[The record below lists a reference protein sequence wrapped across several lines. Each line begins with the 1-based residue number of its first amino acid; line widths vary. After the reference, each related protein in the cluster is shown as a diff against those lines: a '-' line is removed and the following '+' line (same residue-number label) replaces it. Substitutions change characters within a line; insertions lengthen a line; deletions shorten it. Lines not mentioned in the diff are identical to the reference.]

1 MKVFVGTSGFAY
13 PSWRGRF
20 YPEGLASREYLAFY
34 ARHFPAVE
42 LNVTFYRWPRPQTL
56 RAWRQQVGHEFRFA
70 VKVHQSITH
79 KKRLRRVSEELARLS
94 ELVAELAPAVLLAQ
108 LPPSLA
114 FDPDVL
120 LAFLA
125 LLPSPLPPLVWEPRH
140 RSFFTPEA
148 LAFLQQHGLSL
159 VVADSGGRF
168 PTARVVTGEP
178 LYLRFH
184 GPGVLYA
191 SPYTREQ
198 LADYAQWLAGQNVG
212 EAYAFFNND
221 VGGHAVDNAREF
233 AQLAASLAPSGPGA

>member
-1 MKVFVGTSGFAY
+1 MRVFVGTSGFSY
-13 PSWRGRF
+13 PSWRRRF
-20 YPEGLASREYLAFY
+20 YPEKLPSREYLRFY

-56 RAWRQQVGHEFRFA
+56 RAWRQQVGQEFHFA

-79 KKRLRRVSEELARLS
+79 KKRLRNVSEELARLC

-114 FDPDVL
+114 FDPELL
-120 LAFLA
+120 LAFCA
-125 LLPSPLPPLVWEPRH
+125 LVPRELPPLVWEARH
-140 RSFFTPEA
+140 PSFFTANARE
-148 LAFLQQHGLSL
+148 FLRKQRIPL

-184 GPGVLYA
+184 GPGALYA

-233 AQLAASLAPSGPGA
+233 AQLAASLARSELGA